1 MCLKEDNSNKSQ
13 TEHIESTAMY
23 IHTQTL
29 KNAVLFEVI
38 QLPSILLNKYHV
50 QELSQIISHLLN

>member
-23 IHTQTL
+23 IRTQTL
-29 KNAVLFEVI
+29 KNAVLFDVI
-38 QLPSILLNKYHV
+38 QLPLILLNKYHV